1 MAALEGQ
8 VVILTG
14 ASDGG
19 VGRACALHFLRRGAR
34 VAAHGQSE
42 ERLKALEA
50 DFRALNVPEDRWLI
64 VDGDIS
70 NECDQRRLVDKT
82 IEKFGRL
89 DVLINNAAVIFKEGM
104 YRLDS
109 LVVLDQLITSN
120 LHSIGTLN
128 ELCAPHLS
136 RTGGA
141 FVIVHSLT
149 TFLEFLHH
157 PHAPMAKVLFE
168 QFARH
173 CAEETKDVRVLS
185 FDPSPHF
192 DSVLHLADF
201 CFTFERK
208 HHTYCKANSLLEEDG
223 DLEKLAAQVVS
234 LLKK

>member
-1 MAALEGQ
+1 MRSSFPSTRRASRGSRTIRGTIEGSLPSFYSFFTLSQ
-8 VVILTG
+8 
-14 ASDGG
+14 
-19 VGRACALHFLRRGAR
+19 
-34 VAAHGQSE
+34 
-42 ERLKALEA
+42 ALEA
-50 DFRALNVPEDRWLI
+50 DFRSLNVPEDRWLI
-64 VDGDIS
+64 VDGDVS
-70 NECDQRRLVDKT
+70 NEADQRRLVDAT
-82 IEKFGRL
+82 IETFGRL
-89 DVLINNAAVIFKEGM
+89 DVSINNAAVIFKEGM
-104 YRLDS
+104 YRLES

-141 FVIVHSLT
+141 IVIVHSLT

-157 PHAPMAKVLFE
+157 PHASMAKVLFE
-168 QFARH
+168 QFGRH
-173 CAEETKDVRVLS
+173 CAEVYGKKAVRVLP

-208 HHTYCKANSLLEEDG
+208 HHAYCKANSLLEEDG
-223 DLEKLAAQVVS
+223 DLEKLAAELVS